1 MKNRKSAKELPA
13 DRLRWKCDPKTLQF
27 DTTNQLGVTREII
40 GQERAINAIR
50 LGLEVYHEGYNIFVT
65 GMVGT
70 GRTTTIS
77 KLLEE
82 LEKKEE
88 RPHDVSYV
96 NNFKNP
102 DMPKVLLFKAGD
114 GTRFK
119 RDMENLVDSLRRRI
133 PSVFE
138 SEYYVNQRKGI
149 VEQFEEK
156 SRGRF
161 KDFEKRVQQEG
172 YAIVRTQMGPF
183 MKSDL
188 LPVLEGNPVTFDQLE
203 QQIDQGKMTKEKF
216 DEVRKRQSAFEEEL
230 RAIFKE
236 ARNTERQV
244 NDALKELNRRV
255 ATPIIEESIDDIRT
269 RYGDGKVNGYLEEV
283 SEAILGDL
291 ERFLEKEE
299 QPIPVPML
307 KTEDRFVDFQVNV
320 VVDNSEAKGP
330 PIIAET
336 SPNYRNLFGTIERVV
351 DRMGGIRTDFTKIKA
366 GSLLR
371 ANGGFL
377 VLNALDVLMEA
388 GVWQTLKRTLRNGV
402 IDIQTYDPFYIFTT
416 TALKPEPIECTAKVV
431 MIGNPY
437 LYMILYGYDE
447 DFKKI
452 FKVKADFDNVMPNT
466 SKTRNQYA
474 SFICF
479 MCREEKLL
487 PFDRTGVAEVIEYSA
502 RIAGRQKKLTTRFHI
517 IADVLREADYW
528 AEKDKVKA
536 VSGRHIEKALAEW
549 VKRVGLTEEKM
560 SEMIEDG
567 TIMIDAAG
575 REVGQVN
582 GLSVYSTGEYSFGK
596 PTRITAKTSMGRG
609 GIINIER
616 EADLSG
622 RIHNKG
628 VLILGGYLRAKYG
641 QDKPLV
647 MTASICFEQSYG
659 EVEGDSASSAE
670 LYAVLSSLADVPIR
684 QDTAVTGSVNQK
696 GEIQPIGG
704 VNQKIEGFYEVCK
717 ARGLTGKQGVM
728 IPRLNVPDLMLK
740 REVVEA
746 VRRGKFHIYAV
757 KTVDEGIEILTGV
770 KAGKRLKRGVFDK
783 GSINY
788 LVDRRLR
795 DLATSWQ
802 RFGGEEEAGKSKN
815 QKSKG
820 TNERQGIQSGKQE

>member
-1 MKNRKSAKELPA
+1 MKSKRSIRELPA
-13 DRLRWKCDPKTLQF
+13 DRLRWECDPKTLQF

-50 LGLEVYHEGYNIFVT
+50 LGLEVFHEGYNIFVT

-70 GRTTTIS
+70 GRTTTIG

-82 LEKKEE
+82 LEQKEG
-88 RPHDVSYV
+88 RPQDVCYV
-96 NNFKNP
+96 NNFRNP

-119 RDMENLVDSLRRRI
+119 RDMENLVEVLRRRI

-138 SEYYVNQRKGI
+138 SEYYINQRKGM

-156 SRGRF
+156 SRARF
-161 KDFEKRVQQEG
+161 KDFEKRAQQEG
-172 YAIVRTQMGPF
+172 YAVVRTQMGPF
-183 MKSDL
+183 VKSDL
-188 LPVLEGNPVTFDQLE
+188 LPVLEGNPVTIDQLE
-203 QQIDQGKMTKEKF
+203 QQIEQGKMTREKL
-216 DEVRKRQSAFEEEL
+216 DDIRKRQGVFEEEL
-230 RAIFKE
+230 RLIFKE
-236 ARNTERQV
+236 ARNTERQI
-244 NDALKELNRRV
+244 NDGLRELNRRV
-255 ATPIIEESIDDIRT
+255 ATPIIEELLDDIMT

-283 SEAILGDL
+283 AEAVLGDL

-299 QPIPVPML
+299 PSPVPMP
-307 KTEDRFVDFQVNV
+307 KSEDRFVDCQVNV
-320 VVDNSEAKGP
+320 VVDNSETKGP

-377 VLNALDVLMEA
+377 VLNALDVLMES

-402 IDIQTYDPFYIFTT
+402 VDIQTYDPFYIFAT

-437 LYMILYGYDE
+437 LYMMLYSYDE

-452 FKVKADFDNVMPNT
+452 FKVKADFDNVMPNAA
-466 SKTRNQYA
+466 KTRTQYA

-502 RIAGRQKKLTTRFHI
+502 RIAGRQKRLTTRFHI

-528 AEKDKVKA
+528 ARKDKVKA
-536 VSGRHIEKALAEW
+536 VSGQHVEKALAEW
-549 VKRVGLTEEKM
+549 VKRVGLTEEKI

-567 TIMIDAAG
+567 TVMIDTAG

-596 PTRITAKTSMGRG
+596 PTRITAKTSIGRG

-628 VLILGGYLRAKYG
+628 VLILSGYLRAKYG
-641 QDKPLV
+641 QEKPLV

-659 EVEGDSASSAE
+659 EVEGDSASSTE
-670 LYAVLSSLADVPIR
+670 LYAILSSLADVPIR
-684 QDTAVTGSVNQK
+684 QDIAVTGSVNQK
-696 GEIQPIGG
+696 GEVQPIGG
-704 VNQKIEGFYEVCK
+704 VNQKIEGFFDVCK
-717 ARGLTGKQGVM
+717 TRKLTGKQGVM
-728 IPRLNVPDLMLK
+728 IPYLNVPDLMLK

-746 VRRGKFHIYAV
+746 VRRHKFCVYAV
-757 KTVDEGIEILTGV
+757 KTIDEGVEILTGI
-770 KAGKRLKRGVFDK
+770 KAGKKLKTGLFEK

-788 LVDRRLR
+788 SVDRRLR
-795 DLATSWQ
+795 DLAMNWQ
-802 RFGGEEEAGKSKN
+802 KFGGEDEGGKSKDR
-815 QKSKG
+815 SPKG
-820 TNERQGIQSGKQE
+820 ANEK

>member
-1 MKNRKSAKELPA
+1 MKSKKPVRELPA
-13 DRLRWKCDPKTLQF
+13 DRLRWECDPKTLQF

-50 LGLEVYHEGYNIFVT
+50 LGLEVSHEGYNIFVT

-70 GRTTTIS
+70 GRTTTIG

-82 LEKKEE
+82 LEQKEE
-88 RPHDVSYV
+88 RPQDVCYV
-96 NNFKNP
+96 NNFRNP

-119 RDMENLVDSLRRRI
+119 RDMENLVEVLRRRI

-138 SEYYVNQRKGI
+138 SEYYINQRKSM

-156 SRGRF
+156 SRARF
-161 KDFEKRVQQEG
+161 KDFEKRAQQEG
-172 YAIVRTQMGPF
+172 YAVVRTQMGPF
-183 MKSDL
+183 VKSDL
-188 LPVLEGNPVTFDQLE
+188 LPVLEGNPVTIDQLE
-203 QQIDQGKMTKEKF
+203 QQIEQGKMTREKL
-216 DEVRKRQSAFEEEL
+216 DDIRKRQGAFEEEL
-230 RAIFKE
+230 RVIFKE
-236 ARNTERQV
+236 ARNTERQI
-244 NDALKELNRRV
+244 NDGLRELNRRV
-255 ATPIIEESIDDIRT
+255 ATPIIEELLDDIMT

-283 SEAILGDL
+283 AEAALGDL

-299 QPIPVPML
+299 PSPVPRS
-307 KTEDRFVDFQVNV
+307 EDRFVDFQVNV

-377 VLNALDVLMEA
+377 VLNALDVLMES

-402 IDIQTYDPFYIFTT
+402 VDIQTYDPFYIFAT

-437 LYMILYGYDE
+437 LYMMLYSYDE

-452 FKVKADFDNVMPNT
+452 FKVKADFDNVMPNAA
-466 SKTRNQYA
+466 KTRTQYA

-517 IADVLREADYW
+517 VADVLREADYW
-528 AEKDKVKA
+528 ARKDKVKA
-536 VSGRHIEKALAEW
+536 VSGRHVEKALAEW
-549 VKRVGLTEEKM
+549 VKRVGLTEEKI

-567 TIMIDAAG
+567 TVMIDTAG

-596 PTRITAKTSMGRG
+596 PTRITAKTSIGRG

-628 VLILGGYLRAKYG
+628 VLILSGYLRAKYG
-641 QDKPLV
+641 QEKPLV

-659 EVEGDSASSAE
+659 EVEGDSASSTE
-670 LYAVLSSLADVPIR
+670 LYAILSSLADVPIR
-684 QDTAVTGSVNQK
+684 QDIAVTGSVNQK
-696 GEIQPIGG
+696 GEVQPIGG
-704 VNQKIEGFYEVCK
+704 VNQKIEGFFDVCK
-717 ARGLTGKQGVM
+717 TRKLTGKQGVM
-728 IPRLNVPDLMLK
+728 IPYLNVPDLMLK

-746 VRRGKFHIYAV
+746 VRRHKFCVYAV
-757 KTVDEGIEILTGV
+757 KTIDEGIEILTGI
-770 KAGKRLKRGVFDK
+770 KAGKKLKTGLFEK

-788 LVDRRLR
+788 SVDRRLR
-795 DLATSWQ
+795 DLAMNWQ
-802 RFGGEEEAGKSKN
+802 KFGGEDEGGKSKDRSPKGGN
-815 QKSKG
+815 QK
-820 TNERQGIQSGKQE
+820 